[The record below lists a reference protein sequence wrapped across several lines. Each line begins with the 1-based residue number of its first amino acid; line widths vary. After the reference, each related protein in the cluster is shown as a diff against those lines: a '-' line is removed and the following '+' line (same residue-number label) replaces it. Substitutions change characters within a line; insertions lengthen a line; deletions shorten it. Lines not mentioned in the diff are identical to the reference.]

1 MSVSSEEKLAAS
13 AREVAQRH
21 GYGLVREGRESK
33 ALRLAGVIGGAAG
46 LSALGGWLLVK
57 TGVIGAAYNYVVSV
71 SGESGGNRPMYVA
84 LNILVPLAIGATI
97 AAVIALIEKTTG
109 VEIKGGGH

>member
-1 MSVSSEEKLAAS
+1 MSGSSEEKLVVS
-13 AREVAQRH
+13 VSEVAQRQRH
-21 GYGLVREGRESK
+21 GLVRERRESK

-84 LNILVPLAIGATI
+84 LNILVPLAIGVTI
-97 AAVIALIEKTTG
+97 AVVTAIIEKTTG
-109 VEIKGGGH
+109 VEIKGGEH